1 MYNWSALLRLCINS
15 VPGVMTFESNEVSPL
30 DDGLSLN
37 FIPSSA
43 HFVFIEAVRSAF
55 SWASNAVLNL
65 LDLC

>member
-1 MYNWSALLRLCINS
+1 M
-15 VPGVMTFESNEVSPL
+15 PGVMTFESNEVSPL